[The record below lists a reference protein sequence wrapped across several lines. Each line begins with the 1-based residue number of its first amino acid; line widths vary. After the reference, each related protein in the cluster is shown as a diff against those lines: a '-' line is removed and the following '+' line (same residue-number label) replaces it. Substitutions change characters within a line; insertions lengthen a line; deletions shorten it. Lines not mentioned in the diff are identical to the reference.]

1 MYRGTFGRGN
11 APCLRP
17 LVGGTMATAPSGI
30 AGGGSALRF
39 GAKNAQSR
47 WDRAFFT
54 RRSVRGIFP
63 AAHVAGK
70 NDLNLSA
77 SGGNQEGTP
86 VPSWTFLR
94 TLDGG
99 RRSPSNC
106 LLLTLL
112 PAIRLAA
119 KRHCRRRP
127 AAAAGRGTGAIAP
140 RQSPQSTAC
149 FYRRNIFPQDQ
160 GSLVQRELARPKA
173 VTEGL
178 SEVDGH
184 QGMIS
189 TTSLTYPLQ
198 PLTQTLRWRR
208 WSMGLSPHS
217 VGADDHIG
225 PLLGTACGAPRR
237 GQRPCPMPQIS
248 VQNLTGR
255 SHTLDTPTRRYVP
268 PASLP

>member
-184 QGMIS
+184 QG
-189 TTSLTYPLQ
+189 
-198 PLTQTLRWRR
+198 
-208 WSMGLSPHS
+208 
-217 VGADDHIG
+217 DDFH
-225 PLLGTACGAPRR
+225 
-237 GQRPCPMPQIS
+237 
-248 VQNLTGR
+248 
-255 SHTLDTPTRRYVP
+255 YVP
-268 PASLP
+268 HLSLATADTDAPLA

>member
-39 GAKNAQSR
+39 GAKIAQSR

-119 KRHCRRRP
+119 KRHCRRRGRCGGRTRDGRDRSAPEPPVNCLLLP
-127 AAAAGRGTGAIAP
+127 AEHLPAGPRLPCAKGA
-140 RQSPQSTAC
+140 
-149 FYRRNIFPQDQ
+149 
-160 GSLVQRELARPKA
+160 
-173 VTEGL
+173 
-178 SEVDGH
+178 
-184 QGMIS
+184 
-189 TTSLTYPLQ
+189 
-198 PLTQTLRWRR
+198 
-208 WSMGLSPHS
+208 
-217 VGADDHIG
+217 
-225 PLLGTACGAPRR
+225 GTAK
-237 GQRPCPMPQIS
+237 
-248 VQNLTGR
+248 GR
-255 SHTLDTPTRRYVP
+255 D
-268 PASLP
+268 

>member
-178 SEVDGH
+178 SGVAGH
-184 QGMIS
+184 FGDDLCCDS
-189 TTSLTYPLQ
+189 RPFLPSAP
-198 PLTQTLRWRR
+198 QTLRCAPLAWVVD
-208 WSMGLSPHS
+208 GTSPS
-217 VGADDHIG
+217 
-225 PLLGTACGAPRR
+225 PRR
-237 GQRPCPMPQIS
+237 GRCLHRP
-248 VQNLTGR
+248 VAAHHLWR
-255 SHTLDTPTRRYVP
+255 FRR
-268 PASLP
+268 AG